1 MRPNTMTSFA
11 AGAIC
16 ALVIGSGTA
25 YAATGGKFI
34 LGKSNQAGATST
46 LTNKSG
52 TALSLNSKAGTAP
65 LKVNS
70 AVKVARLNADKL
82 DGKDSTAFASAAG
95 KTGYVTGDGQWADLD
110 EDGYYD
116 TIVAFAECPAGT
128 KLTGGG
134 QSDWTATGVVAT
146 SQPLGDGTWAVAV
159 FADPAD
165 SAADVAA
172 YAVCYNPHGAV
183 RGATS
188 TRMGVGADSRQT
200 FMDALAGR
208 VGTKE

>member
-1 MRPNTMTSFA
+1 MTSFA

-34 LGKSNQAGATST
+34 LGKSNRAGATST

-95 KTGYVTGDGQWADLD
+95 KTGYVTGSGQWADID
-110 EDGYYD
+110 EDGYND
-116 TIVAFAECPAGT
+116 TVFAFAECPAGT
-128 KLTGGG
+128 RLTGGG
-134 QSDWTATGVVAT
+134 QTDLTATGVMAM

-159 FADPAD
+159 FADPTD
-165 SAADVAA
+165 TAADVEA

-183 RGATS
+183 RGAAS
-188 TRMGVGADSRQT
+188 ARMGVGADSRQT
-200 FMDALAGR
+200 FMDALASR